1 MGNHLFGGEGGIRT
15 HGSCESPVFK
25 TGSLNHSDTSPCLN
39 DSLNII
45 PQLIDFVNK
54 KIKII
59 SVLSLCCKQ
68 VDIAIWKFPLADKF
82 LKLFL
87 DINNVLLYNLMVV
100 GMWLSLVECCVRD
113 AEVASSNLVIPTTKR
128 RIFTAFLFFIFFIHF
143 EIVLE

>member
-1 MGNHLFGGEGGIRT
+1 MENHLFGGEGGIRT

-54 KIKII
+54 KFKII
-59 SVLSLCCKQ
+59 SVLPLCCKQ
-68 VDIAIWKFPLADKF
+68 VDIAIWKFPLTDKF

-113 AEVASSNLVIPTTKR
+113 AEVASSNLVTSTIFLSN
-128 RIFTAFLFFIFFIHF
+128 RIFMRFVFYSTRFLH
-143 EIVLE
+143 VL

>member
-1 MGNHLFGGEGGIRT
+1 MENHLFGGEGGIRT

-54 KIKII
+54 KFKII
-59 SVLSLCCKQ
+59 SVLPLCCKQ
-68 VDIAIWKFPLADKF
+68 VDIAIWKFPLTDKF

-113 AEVASSNLVIPTTKR
+113 AEVASSKSCHPDHKKR
-128 RIFTAFLFFIFFIHF
+128 RILRRFYFL
-143 EIVLE
+143 

>member
-113 AEVASSNLVIPTTKR
+113 AEVASSNLVIPTTKNAVFLR
-128 RIFTAFLFFIFFIHF
+128 RFYFL
-143 EIVLE
+143 

>member
-54 KIKII
+54 KFKII
-59 SVLSLCCKQ
+59 SVLALCCKQ
-68 VDIAIWKFPLADKF
+68 VDIAILKFPLTYKF

-87 DINNVLLYNLMVV
+87 DINKVLLYNLMVI

-113 AEVASSNLVIPTTKR
+113 AEVASSNLVIPTTKTPY
-128 RIFTAFLFFIFFIHF
+128 FYGVFIFYIFYIF
-143 EIVLE
+143 YTP

>member
-54 KIKII
+54 KFKII
-59 SVLSLCCKQ
+59 SVLALCCKQ
-68 VDIAIWKFPLADKF
+68 VDIAILKFPLTYKF

-87 DINNVLLYNLMVV
+87 DINKVLLYNLMVI

-113 AEVASSNLVIPTTKR
+113 AEVASSNLVATTKK
-128 RIFTAFLFFIFFIHF
+128 TPSHMCEGVFLSPHCSN
-143 EIVLE
+143 L